1 MVSIPNRP
9 DETQGPEDPQDPDQ
23 RRGPPSD
30 SEVLE
35 EISREILRI
44 HEESYGRGATQA
56 QAYVGNG
63 FVIVVLDDLEL
74 LPNEKFLVESGKQ
87 DTVLQVRTQYQ
98 NAIRESFSAAIER
111 AIGRRVIGFASAT
124 SVEEPRFMAE
134 VFKLE

>member
-1 MVSIPNRP
+1 MVSVPNRS
-9 DETQGPEDPQDPDQ
+9 DETQGPQDPQDPEE

-44 HEESYGRGATQA
+44 HEQSYGRGAAQA

-63 FVIVVLDDLEL
+63 FVIVVLDDLVL
-74 LPNEKFLVESGKQ
+74 LPNEKFLVENGKQ
-87 DTVLQVRTQYQ
+87 DTVMQVRTQYQ

-134 VFKLE
+134 IFKLE